1 MDNTVMQIILFSLSV
16 AGWLIMIIGFP
27 GNFVPAGVALLY
39 FFLTDGVISLGRLIL
54 ILVLAISGEL
64 VENLIGIIGA
74 KSYGAGRKGMIG
86 ALVGSIL
93 GGILGS
99 ILLPVIGTV
108 IGVFAGAFLLT
119 YGAEKVLEGRSSE
132 DAAKAGK
139 GAVLGKATAVSYKY
153 TAGLVI
159 LIVLYQALF

>member
-86 ALVGSIL
+86 ALVG
-93 GGILGS
+93 
-99 ILLPVIGTV
+99 
-108 IGVFAGAFLLT
+108 
-119 YGAEKVLEGRSSE
+119 
-132 DAAKAGK
+132 
-139 GAVLGKATAVSYKY
+139 
-153 TAGLVI
+153 
-159 LIVLYQALF
+159 